1 MQVCSHCGEENFEGV
16 IYCDRCGVALVAL
29 PLATRQL
36 IDAPS
41 KRGGGTDTLGVE
53 GVLILQVS
61 DDASPI
67 MIQIRQEIVLG
78 RVTELSDQATF
89 INLSPYGADAA
100 GVSRRHA
107 RLLRDNL
114 AVYLMDLNS
123 TNGTRLNGELL
134 PAGVEKRIRDGD
146 ELMLGRL
153 KVYVYF
159 KS

>member
-1 MQVCSHCGEENFEGV
+1 MQICPHCGWENFEGV

-36 IDAPS
+36 VES
-41 KRGGGTDTLGVE
+41 GSERGGTDKLGVE

-61 DDASPI
+61 GDETPI
-67 MIQIRQEIVLG
+67 LVQIRSEVVLG
-78 RVTELSDQATF
+78 RVTEPSEQVTY
-89 INLSPYGADAA
+89 INLSPYGADEA

-107 RLLRDNL
+107 RLLRDGN

-134 PAGVEKRIRDGD
+134 PAGVEKRLRDGD
-146 ELMLGRL
+146 EIMVGRL

-159 KS
+159 KT